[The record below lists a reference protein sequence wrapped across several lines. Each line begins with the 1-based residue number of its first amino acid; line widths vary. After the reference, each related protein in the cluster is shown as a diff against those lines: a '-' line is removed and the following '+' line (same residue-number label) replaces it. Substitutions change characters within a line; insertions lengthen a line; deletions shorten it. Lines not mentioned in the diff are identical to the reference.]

1 MWKKAQGTIRPL
13 DAPMA
18 GYENKN
24 GVFIARTEFE
34 GGIHPCKF
42 VDNFGCYVSYGGK
55 EYGVKDFEYYI
66 GNVKWVKCNNH
77 QIPDG
82 AILAGREADGKLLYI
97 GRTEYEGMIIT
108 GKVGPHLAKGICI
121 PYAGKEW
128 ELSDYEVLVAD

>member
-82 AILAGREADGKLLYI
+82 AILARC
-97 GRTEYEGMIIT
+97 
-108 GKVGPHLAKGICI
+108 V
-121 PYAGKEW
+121 
-128 ELSDYEVLVAD
+128 